1 MPANHIPSETA
12 RAPIGATL
20 EVVTSEHGR
29 LIVHQSGHA
38 TSPRAELVCFASLG
52 RESSDFNELAHA
64 VSGAG
69 YAVSLVEG
77 PFLNGAVPR
86 VETPSLFDLAD
97 DVAVYLRT
105 RPAPVF
111 VLGHAFGNRL
121 ARAIAARH
129 PELVQGVILIAAGGL
144 KPIGRAAGRA
154 LLSCFDPE
162 IDASAHEA
170 AVRYGF
176 FADANP
182 VPDYWLRGWHPRT
195 AQIQRHATQSVDSRE
210 WWAAS
215 EKPML
220 VIAALQDRI
229 APPEDTIDRL
239 EADFPESVTG
249 VRIDQAGHALL
260 PEQPEQIAAAMLDW
274 LDRQIGEQAASK
286 L

>member
-1 MPANHIPSETA
+1 MPANHIPSDTA
-12 RAPIGATL
+12 RVPIGTAF

-29 LIVHQSGHA
+29 LIVHQSGH
-38 TSPRAELVCFASLG
+38 TKSSRAELVCFASLG
-52 RESSDFNELAHA
+52 RESSDFNELARA
-64 VSGAG
+64 LSRDG

-77 PFLNGAVPR
+77 PFLNGAVPSA
-86 VETPSLFDLAD
+86 ETPTLFDLAD
-97 DVAVYLRT
+97 DVAVYLRN

-129 PELVQGVILIAAGGL
+129 PELVRGVILIAAGGL
-144 KPIGRAAGRA
+144 RPIEREAARA

-162 IDASAHEA
+162 IDASAHQA

-176 FADANP
+176 FADARP

-195 AQIQRHATQSVDSRE
+195 AQIQRHATQSVDSQE

-220 VIAALQDRI
+220 VIAAQQDRI
-229 APPEDTIDRL
+229 APPADTIDRL
-239 EADFPESVTG
+239 EADFPETVTG

-260 PEQPEQIAAAMLDW
+260 PEQPEQIAMATRRW
-274 LDRQIGEQAASK
+274 LDGQIGE
-286 L
+286 